1 MRFTETKLA
10 GAFVIELEPRLDE
23 RGFFAR
29 TFCEREFAEHGL
41 PTRFPQ
47 CNLSRNRSRG
57 TLRGMHYEAPPSAES
72 KLVRCLTG
80 AIFDVIVDLRPG
92 SATRFA
98 WTGVELSGE
107 TGRALFV
114 PAGFAHGFLTLK
126 DDSDVFYHMGDSYR
140 PDAARGFR
148 WDDPLFAIEW
158 PAAPSSIAERD
169 ANYPDY
175 EPTAAS
181 R

>member
-1 MRFTETKLA
+1 MRFTQTKLS
-10 GAFVIELEPRLDE
+10 GAFIIDLEPRVDA

-41 PTRFPQ
+41 PTHFPQ

-57 TLRGMHYEAPPSAES
+57 TLRGMHYESTPSAES
-72 KLVRCLTG
+72 KLVRCSSG

-92 SATRFA
+92 SATHLE
-98 WTGVELSGE
+98 WMGVELSSE

-114 PAGFAHGFLTLK
+114 PAGFAHGFLTLS

-148 WDDPLFAIEW
+148 WNDPLFSIEW
-158 PAAPSSIAERD
+158 PALPVAIAERD

-175 EPTAAS
+175 ELGGVDK
-181 R
+181 